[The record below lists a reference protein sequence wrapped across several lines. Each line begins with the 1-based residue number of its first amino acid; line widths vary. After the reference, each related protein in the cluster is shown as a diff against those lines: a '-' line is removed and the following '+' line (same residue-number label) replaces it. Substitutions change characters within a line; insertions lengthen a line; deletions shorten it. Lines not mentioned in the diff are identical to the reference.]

1 MNEQFTIRQHY
12 VWRRYLKPW
21 KQTPTDKGLWT
32 CLLKQKKVAM
42 IGEMDVAQASSFYKI
57 EELNQSQI
65 DFMKSFIETQPQKV
79 RELGDEM
86 LKAYELYSFY
96 MNGLR
101 EGNTSI
107 TSIPDI
113 EKKLKVIEINT
124 FEQLNCIVENE
135 GKSLIDCRS
144 IEEIKALTKDELSF
158 SFMYLFV
165 QYLRT
170 RGMKEGFVNSMAER
184 PAMMEIGEKTWPFVV
199 FLMANNLWHSTM
211 AKDDYRLVIV
221 KNTSSTP
228 FITGDQPVIN
238 DKDDMTDEEG
248 MTKELELY
256 YPLSPECALLVK
268 FDDGPRYE
276 ETIVDQNWVDDMNK
290 KIWHHASYHVF
301 GSNKNVLDDLLCEEG
316 CS

>member
-1 MNEQFTIRQHY
+1 MDA
-12 VWRRYLKPW
+12 YLKHN
-21 KQTPTDKGLWT
+21 KVNIIGL
-32 CLLKQKKVAM
+32 
-42 IGEMDVAQASSFYKI
+42 MDVAQASSFYKI

-65 DFMKSFIETQPQKV
+65 DFLKSFVETQPQKI
-79 RELGDEM
+79 RELGYEM
-86 LKAYELYSFY
+86 LKAYELYSLY
-96 MNGLR
+96 MKGLR

-107 TSIPDI
+107 TSIPEI

-144 IEEIKALTKDELSF
+144 IEDIKALSKDELSF

-170 RGMKEGFVNSMAER
+170 RGMKEGFVSSMAER

-211 AKDDYRLVIV
+211 AKDDYRFVIV
-221 KNTSSTP
+221 KNSSSTP
-228 FITGDQPVIN
+228 FLTGDQPVIN
-238 DKDDMTDEEG
+238 DKDDITDEEG
-248 MTKELELY
+248 MTQELELY

-276 ETIVDQNWVDDMNK
+276 EISVGQDWVDDMNK

-301 GSNKNVLDDLLCEEG
+301 GSDRKALNDLLSEV
-316 CS
+316 

>member
-1 MNEQFTIRQHY
+1 
-12 VWRRYLKPW
+12 
-21 KQTPTDKGLWT
+21 
-32 CLLKQKKVAM
+32 M

-65 DFMKSFIETQPQKV
+65 DFLKSFVVTQPQKV
-79 RELGDEM
+79 RELGYEM
-86 LKAYELYSFY
+86 LKAYELYSLY
-96 MNGLR
+96 MKGLR

-135 GKSLIDCRS
+135 GKSLIDCQS
-144 IEEIKALTKDELSF
+144 IEDIKALSKDELSF

-184 PAMMEIGEKTWPFVV
+184 PSMMEIGEKTWPFVV
-199 FLMANNLWHSTM
+199 FLIANNLWHSTM
-211 AKDDYRLVIV
+211 EKDDYRFVIV
-221 KNTSSTP
+221 KNFSSTH
-228 FITGDQPVIN
+228 FITSDQPVIN
-238 DKDDMTDEEG
+238 DKDDITDEEG
-248 MTKELELY
+248 MTQELELY
-256 YPLSPECALLVK
+256 YPLSPEFALLVK

-276 ETIVDQNWVDDMNK
+276 EISVGQDWVDDMNK

-301 GSNKNVLDDLLCEEG
+301 GSDRKVLDALL
-316 CS
+316 SKA

>member
-1 MNEQFTIRQHY
+1 
-12 VWRRYLKPW
+12 
-21 KQTPTDKGLWT
+21 
-32 CLLKQKKVAM
+32 M